1 MLNWLAQSTIPVDGW
16 VAGWLDQL
24 GIMQTQLSFAGVGAD
39 LGKKMFFENAISEPS
54 VPSSP
59 PPSPT
64 ISRKLLYVTA
74 IA

>member
-1 MLNWLAQSTIPVDGW
+1 MLNWLAKSTIPVDGW

-39 LGKKMFFENAISEPS
+39 LDKNFFVENAISEPS

-59 PPSPT
+59 PPP
-64 ISRKLLYVTA
+64 LPL
-74 IA
+74 